1 MAKVATQIINGKA
14 FEYALLHEFHQRL
27 HSVTNVSIVDSDPY
41 RTALKCFKSFNEKEQ
56 GYYKLVASF
65 AVNFLIDIEPR
76 LANGI
81 NHDDILQLE
90 IMPDIAG
97 QTGDVRDVLAI
108 RALQKWE
115 IGISAKNNHR
125 AVKHSRLSNDI
136 DFGDKWLGLPCS
148 STYFE
153 EIKPIFDNLAQLR
166 TASKATQK
174 WDTLGDYHTSIY
186 VPILNAFMN
195 ELLRLDAQN
204 SGIVAQRLVQ
214 YLIGNQDFYKVIKGK
229 NKVEI
234 QAYNLHGTLNMSA
247 ENVKPKAKVPRLKLP
262 NRLVEVVFQ
271 ENSQTTL
278 LVTLNEGWQ
287 ISFRIHNASSRIE
300 PSLKF
305 DINLVSA
312 PHSLFTN
319 QLFIT
324 NSSI

>member
-1 MAKVATQIINGKA
+1 MAKISTQTINGKA
-14 FEYALLHEFHQRL
+14 FEYALLNEFLERL
-27 HSVTNVSIVDSDPY
+27 KIVTSVTVIENEPFK
-41 RTALKCFKSFNEKEQ
+41 TALKCFVSFDEKEQ
-56 GYYKLVASF
+56 SHYKLVASF
-65 AVNFLIDIEPR
+65 AVNFLLDIEPR

-81 NHDDILQLE
+81 NENDVLQLE
-90 IMPDIAG
+90 IVADKAG

-108 RALQKWE
+108 RSLQKWE

-136 DFGDKWLGLPCS
+136 DFGQKWLGIPCS
-148 STYFE
+148 VEYFE
-153 EIKPIFDNLAQLR
+153 EINPIFSNLAKLR

-174 WDTLGDYHTSIY
+174 WDTLGDYHTSVY
-186 VPILNAFMN
+186 VPVLDAFRT
-195 ELLRLDAQN
+195 ELLRLDKEN
-204 SGIVAQRLVQ
+204 PGIVAERLVV

-234 QAYNLHGTLNMSA
+234 QAYNLHGTLNLPF
-247 ENVKPKAKVPRLKLP
+247 ENIKPKAKIQRLKLP
-262 NRLVEVVFQ
+262 NRLIEVVYQ
-271 ENSQTTL
+271 DNSQTTL

-312 PHSLFTN
+312 PHSLFSN
-319 QLFIT
+319 QLFIG
-324 NSSI
+324 